1 MTGTKSESTSLVPQ
15 SSKKKALTL
24 HEQTPVKILV
34 TIVTAG
40 ALAWASLITATVFSV
55 TRLEPQIDQLIV
67 NDQAQSEWINT
78 WPTEGELVADVRQ
91 TRDIQILFEDMAD
104 ALQSIDRNQERTQES
119 LQSIEQRVRELE
131 LER

>member
-91 TRDIQILFEDMAD
+91 TRDIQILFC
-104 ALQSIDRNQERTQES
+104 LLYTSPSPRDRTRS
-119 LQSIEQRVRELE
+119 RMPSSA
-131 LER
+131 